1 MSSTEIHVGGPS
13 LKADQSHGGHGQKK
27 LKLNLDV
34 QGLRVVGPTPGL
46 LEGSLV

>member
-34 QGLRVVGPTPGL
+34 QGLRVLGL
-46 LEGSLV
+46 LQGFLKGH